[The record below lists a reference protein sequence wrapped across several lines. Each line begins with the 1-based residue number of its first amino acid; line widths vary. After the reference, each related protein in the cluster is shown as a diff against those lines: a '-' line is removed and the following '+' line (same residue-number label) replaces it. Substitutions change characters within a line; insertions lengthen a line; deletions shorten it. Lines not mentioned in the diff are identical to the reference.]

1 MSHAHNGLLGTA
13 LYFGLVGLAA
23 FGVMIAVYAKNLI
36 RQPDGALRFFGL
48 ASLIFS
54 FGYMGADLSNP
65 FAFFNTHYLFMWFPI
80 FLVSV
85 RREQAPAASSPDS
98 LQRM

>member
-1 MSHAHNGLLGTA
+1 
-13 LYFGLVGLAA
+13 
-23 FGVMIAVYAKNLI
+23 
-36 RQPDGALRFFGL
+36 LRFFGL

-85 RREQAPAASSPDS
+85 RGEQAPATADRLAPAASSPDS